1 MADYDPVDGVGTT
14 VVVDDGPTNWKV
26 DLKDNLAQKSPPTL
40 ADRIPLFDQADTGNP
55 KYSTLTQIQTAILA
69 AAAVKTAYE
78 LNADTNEFDDTEKGK
93 LGGIA
98 IGATKFAR
106 WADVTTFT
114 ATPNSTSVLLMAD
127 TSKMKVGVPVR
138 YSDSGGPFYAQI
150 TAIDPNVSIT
160 IRGAP
165 FDTGDD
171 VTALAV
177 GLPEMITWVILDVP
191 GNYAD
196 AADTDLNDG
205 TDGKKMFWEGPRAY
219 GVGFD
224 MLHSLAD
231 TGAAQPRANLRFGGE
246 STSISSTGSSAGP
259 LLSTAQTVVS
269 TVVDINT
276 ANYHIDLGDKI
287 TCTCDGLGSNDDA
300 EGLEMHAV
308 FVME

>member
-55 KYSTLTQIQTAILA
+55 KYSSISDILS
-69 AAAVKTAYE
+69 
-78 LNADTNEFDDTEKGK
+78 LQ
-93 LGGIA
+93 
-98 IGATKFAR
+98 AR
-106 WADVTTFT
+106 WTDITTFT

-127 TSKMKVGVPVR
+127 TSKMKVGVPIR
-138 YSDSGGPFYAQI
+138 YSDSGGPFYAQV

-177 GLPEMITWVILDVP
+177 GLPEMIAWVILDVP

-205 TDGKKMFWEGPRAY
+205 NDGKKFFWEGSRAY
-219 GVGFD
+219 CVGFD

-231 TGAAQPRANLRFGGE
+231 TGAAQPRANLRLGANA
-246 STSISSTGSSAGP
+246 TSVSNTSSSNGP

-269 TVVDINT
+269 TVVDIGT
-276 ANYHIDLGDKI
+276 GFYEIDRGEKI
-287 TCTCDGLGSNDDA
+287 TCTCDGLGTNDDA